1 MYLLSSSASA
11 AFKHGAILFKAL
23 TVIGAIGFSAA
34 ASAGSD
40 LGGVITS
47 IYTNTDYG
55 VITIVTNGTRV
66 LPACA
71 TSTSNWVLP
80 LTTANNPIL
89 AQLLTAF
96 ATQSTVNLWGDGLC
110 NVSPGAETLVQVQI
124 VH

>member
-1 MYLLSSSASA
+1 MYFLAGVASA
-11 AFKHGAILFKAL
+11 AYKRRTVLIMILA
-23 TVIGAIGFSAA
+23 VVGAIGFSAA
-34 ASAGSD
+34 ASAGDALS
-40 LGGVITS
+40 GVITS

-55 VITIVTNGTRV
+55 VMTIVTNGTRD

-71 TSTSNWVLP
+71 TTPNWVLP
-80 LTTANNPIL
+80 LTTGNNPIV

-96 ATQSTVNLWGDGLC
+96 ATQSTVSLWGDGLC